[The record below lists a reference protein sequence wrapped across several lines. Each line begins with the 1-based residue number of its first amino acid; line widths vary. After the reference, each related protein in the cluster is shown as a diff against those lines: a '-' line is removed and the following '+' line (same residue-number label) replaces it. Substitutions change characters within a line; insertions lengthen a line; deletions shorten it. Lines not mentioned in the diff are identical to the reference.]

1 MNNENK
7 RILSVPELA
16 TQFGVA
22 EKTVRNILG
31 EMRGMDRYGKYS
43 VMAAGKR
50 LRCNVLA
57 FTDYWNYR
65 DWLADKNAS
74 KNVPP
79 YDPLEVAH
87 QLGFYS

>member
-57 FTDYWNYR
+57 FADYWTYR
-65 DWLADKNAS
+65 DWLADKNAA
-74 KNVPP
+74 KTVPP
-79 YDPLEVAH
+79 YDPLEVAR